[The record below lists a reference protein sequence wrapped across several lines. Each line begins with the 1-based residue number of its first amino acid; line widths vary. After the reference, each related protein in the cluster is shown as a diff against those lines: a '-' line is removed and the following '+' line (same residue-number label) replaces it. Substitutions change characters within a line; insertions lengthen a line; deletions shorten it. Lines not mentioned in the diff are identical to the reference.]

1 MSAATCAWLTPSGTV
16 FIPIGPQPICRENS
30 RASHIVSEPTV
41 ETEIGA
47 PLRSSYLLIGE
58 GLPMVSPM
66 ESGSLAMAATVVAGT
81 PLARKP
87 MPGPEPSAKS
97 MEFATMACCRR
108 ASPPNPMDS
117 TSRPYFAQMP
127 FDRREREGDSGR
139 LADADPVGGR

>member
-1 MSAATCAWLTPSGTV
+1 M
-16 FIPIGPQPICRENS
+16 
-30 RASHIVSEPTV
+30 
-41 ETEIGA
+41 
-47 PLRSSYLLIGE
+47 IGE
-58 GLPMVSPM
+58 GLPMVSPI

-87 MPGPEPSAKS
+87 MPGPEPSANS

-127 FDRREREGDSGR
+127 FALSDLDRREREGDGGR
-139 LADADPVGGR
+139 LADADPVGGRSLRRH